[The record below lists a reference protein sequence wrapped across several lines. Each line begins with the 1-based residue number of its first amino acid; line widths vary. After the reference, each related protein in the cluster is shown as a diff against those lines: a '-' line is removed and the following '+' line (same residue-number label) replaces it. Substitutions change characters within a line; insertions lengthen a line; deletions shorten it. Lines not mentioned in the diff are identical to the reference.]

1 MTLNKDKINLTF
13 SIKLTRQREV
23 KMNESWNETDLDNL
37 PARLAV
43 SPCTLV
49 EKDYEFYLVVAAIII
64 ASASVPNLF
73 IIVQILR

>member
-1 MTLNKDKINLTF
+1 
-13 SIKLTRQREV
+13 
-23 KMNESWNETDLDNL
+23 MNESWNETDLDNL

-49 EKDYEFYLVVAAIII
+49 EKDYEFYLVVTAIII